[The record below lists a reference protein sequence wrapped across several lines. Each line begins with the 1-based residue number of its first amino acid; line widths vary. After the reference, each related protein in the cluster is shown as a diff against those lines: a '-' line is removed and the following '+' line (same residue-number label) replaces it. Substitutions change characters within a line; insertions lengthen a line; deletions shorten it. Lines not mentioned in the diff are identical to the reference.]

1 MNLVRSAATVSG
13 LTLLSRITGLVREN
27 LTASIFGA
35 SALTDAFFVA
45 FRLPN
50 LLRRMFA
57 EGAFSQAFVPILAAA
72 RERGDESTT
81 RQLVD
86 HVATVLFWALVAV
99 SAAGVVGAPVL
110 VWAMASGLAADPA
123 VFESAV
129 VMTRWMFPYI
139 LLISMVALAAGILNT
154 WRQFAVPAFTP
165 VLLNLSFIG
174 AALGLSSRIDP
185 PIYALAVGVVAG
197 GVAQLAWQVPA
208 LLRIGMLP
216 RIGGSLRVAL
226 ADPQVRRILK
236 QMGPAVLAVSV
247 AQISLIVNTHI
258 ASRLGAGSVSWISFG
273 DRLMEFPTALLGV
286 AMGTVLLPSLSRAH
300 AAHRADE
307 YSALLDWGLR
317 LAALLSLPCMVG
329 LALMSTPL
337 TALLFHYGRF
347 DANDLEMTQRT
358 VLAYSAG
365 LIGLVCVKILA
376 PGFYGKQDVRTPFK
390 IALVVLAA
398 TQLLNCAV
406 RALFCARRTGPVDL
420 GGGTDQRRAVA
431 VRAAPARHLR
441 SEAGL
446 ARLRLAPAGGAGRD
460 GGRARAGHGRSST
473 GWPCSAS
480 RWCARPR
487 HRHRGRGRRGVPGH
501 AGRAGHSSAAIPQED
516 RRLMAMHILFVGGG
530 NMASAL
536 IGGLLARGT
545 PAAAITVIEPSA
557 DQRGALARRFGVAVH
572 ADPGSVATRTDVVIL
587 AVKPQQMREAVQALR
602 PVLSGQLVVSV
613 AAGVRA
619 ADLSRWL
626 GGHRRIV
633 RAMPNTPALIGQGA
647 TGLAALPGTAD
658 ADRQQADAHHAG
670 GRRHGLGR

>member
-1 MNLVRSAATVSG
+1 LNLVRSAATVSG

-398 TQLLNCAV
+398 TQLLN
-406 RALFCARRTGPVDL
+406 ALFVPFFAHAGL
-420 GGGTDQRRAVA
+420 ALSIAVA
-431 VRAAPARHLR
+431 ALINAGLLLFGLRRRGIYDPKPGWLGFGWRLLVALAVMAVVLGLVTPQFDWVAMQRQPLVRAAL
-441 SEAGL
+441 
-446 ARLRLAPAGGAGRD
+446 
-460 GGRARAGHGRSST
+460 
-473 GWPCSAS
+473 
-480 RWCARPR
+480 
-487 HRHRGRGRRGVPGH
+487 V
-501 AGRAGHSSAAIPQED
+501 
-516 RRLMAMHILFVGGG
+516 
-530 NMASAL
+530 
-536 IGGLLARGT
+536 IG
-545 PAAAITVIEPSA
+545 I
-557 DQRGALARRFGVAVH
+557 
-572 ADPGSVATRTDVVIL
+572 
-587 AVKPQQMREAVQALR
+587 
-602 PVLSGQLVVSV
+602 V
-613 AAGVRA
+613 AAGA
-619 ADLSRWL
+619 AVYL
-626 GGHRRIV
+626 G
-633 RAMPNTPALIGQGA
+633 T
-647 TGLAALPGTAD
+647 LAALGIRP
-658 ADRQQADAHHAG
+658 RQFLKRTGD
-670 GRRHGLGR
+670 